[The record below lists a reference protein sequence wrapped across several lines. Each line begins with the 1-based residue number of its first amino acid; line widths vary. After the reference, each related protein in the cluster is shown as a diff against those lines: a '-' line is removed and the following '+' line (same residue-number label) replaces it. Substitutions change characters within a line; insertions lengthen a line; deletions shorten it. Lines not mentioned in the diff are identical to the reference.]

1 MRLAIALV
9 LMAGVAP
16 IGAAEPDTYLLEYQ
30 SYIPDKHFSNI
41 RGGPDQYLMTI
52 LKTQAEWQALWVSME
67 PRMSREMGQMQQPY
81 PPPKIDFAHYSLVV
95 AALGET
101 SDGRSVFIQQMQV
114 FGSIIHVGV
123 ITLSSGSGCM
133 HLNERVHPVALALM
147 QRTDK
152 QFQFD
157 VRNLVI
163 PCESKNP

>member
-9 LMAGVAP
+9 VMAAVAP
-16 IGAAEPDTYLLEYQ
+16 IDAVEPDIYLLEYQ

-41 RGGPDQYLMTI
+41 RGGPDRYLMAV
-52 LKTQAEWQALWVSME
+52 LNTQNEWDALWVSME
-67 PRMSREMGQMQQPY
+67 PRMSREMGHIQPC
-81 PPPKIDFAHYSLVV
+81 PPPKIDFSHYSLVV

-101 SDGRSVFIQQMQV
+101 SDDRAVFIRQLEV

-123 ITLSSGSGCM
+123 MTLSSGSGCV

-152 QFQFD
+152 KVQFD
-157 VRNLVI
+157 VQNVVI
-163 PCESKNP
+163 PCGSKSP